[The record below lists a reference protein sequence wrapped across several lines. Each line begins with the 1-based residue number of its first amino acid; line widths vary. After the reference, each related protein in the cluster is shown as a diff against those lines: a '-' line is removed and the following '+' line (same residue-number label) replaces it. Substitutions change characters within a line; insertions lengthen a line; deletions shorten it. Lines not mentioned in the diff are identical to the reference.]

1 MATIRTD
8 ATDGHDSTT
17 DEASI
22 RVMDALRRLVRV
34 LSASARESPKSDGV
48 SGAQLFLMRQ
58 IAAEPGLSI
67 GELVARTLSRQS
79 TVSEVVAR
87 LVARGL
93 VARRPGATDAR
104 QAKLS
109 LTARGRK
116 AIVDTQP
123 TAQEQ
128 LANALSTL
136 PAAQRDMLAER
147 LERWLAAAGFAEV
160 PATMFFEGV
169 EAALPSHPRSARRAS
184 RQS

>member
-1 MATIRTD
+1 MSTD
-8 ATDGHDSTT
+8 ATDGQGPTT

-34 LSASARESPKSDGV
+34 LSASAREFPRRDGV
-48 SGAQLFLMRQ
+48 SGAQLFVMRQ

-67 GELVARTLSRQS
+67 GALVARTLSRQS

-109 LTARGRK
+109 LTARGRRVM
-116 AIVDTQP
+116 ADAQP

-128 LANALSTL
+128 LANALGAL
-136 PAAQRDMLAER
+136 PAAERDTLAER
-147 LERWLAAAGFAEV
+147 LEGWLATAGFAEV
-160 PATMFFEGV
+160 PPTMFFEDV
-169 EAALPSHPRSARRAS
+169 EVARPSRRLGAPRARRRS
-184 RQS
+184 